1 MIDILIVPNIEA
13 GNACYK
19 LLTILG
25 NAKVAGVIVGAS
37 APVVLTSRA
46 DSEESKFLSIVTALK
61 AS

>member
-1 MIDILIVPNIEA
+1 MPNIET

-25 NAKVAGVIVGAS
+25 DAKVAGIIVGAA
-37 APVVLTSRA
+37 APIVLTSRA
-46 DSEESKFLSIVTALK
+46 DSDESKFLSIVTALK